1 VGFLVVLLALVAS
14 SPGAGSAP
22 ASVNPSGLSFSA
34 VEGVTFNATVATFTD
49 ETAPSSSHS
58 ATIDWGDGSPSYE
71 GKVTSAPG
79 KGTFNV
85 NGSHVYTEEGSYIVR
100 VHVTG
105 GSGSGTTTLTAT
117 VTDAPLTAKVAVP
130 AVTEGVA
137 LNAAIATVKDQDESD
152 DPSEYR
158 VTIDWG
164 DGSTSAGRG
173 TKTGPGAFSVIGSHT
188 YAEEGGPT
196 VSVKVDD
203 AGGSTVT
210 ATQAITVADA
220 PLAAGAP
227 LTIGGT
233 EGAALKRGTVVA
245 TIQDANPAATAEDLT
260 ATVNWGDKTTSRGL
274 LVGTAGIWR
283 VVGSHVYREEGTYRT
298 IVVATDRGG
307 STTTVEGKAVIRDAP
322 LHAYPMGFTAR
333 VQRPFHGLVAT
344 FTDANPFAKASDF
357 TATIDW
363 GDRHLSRGMLSTVR
377 VAGHRRFGVTGMHTY
392 TSRGRKHVTVLI
404 EDRGGA
410 VSAARYERPVQRHS
424 KKAGS

>member
-1 VGFLVVLLALVAS
+1 MAISSAQPEGRRAPIRYSVGFLVVLLAMVAVAA
-14 SPGAGSAP
+14 GAGSAP
-22 ASVNPSGLSFSA
+22 ATINPNGLSFSA
-34 VEGVTFNATVATFTD
+34 VEGVSFNATVATFTD
-49 ETAPSSSHS
+49 EAAPSSSHS

-71 GKVTSAPG
+71 GKVAPTTG
-79 KGTFNV
+79 KGAFNV
-85 NGSHVYTEEGSYIVR
+85 TGSHVYAEEGSYTLR

-130 AVTEGVA
+130 AVSEGVA

-173 TKTGPGAFSVIGSHT
+173 TKTGPGTFSVLGSHT
-188 YAEEGGPT
+188 YAEEGGRT

-220 PLAAGAP
+220 PLAVGAP

-233 EGAALKRGTVVA
+233 EGTALKRGTVVA
-245 TIQDANPAATAEDLT
+245 TFQDANPATTADDLS
-260 ATVNWGDKTTSRGL
+260 ATVNWGDKTTSRGP
-274 LVGTAGIWR
+274 LVGTGGIWR
-283 VVGSHVYREEGTYRT
+283 VVGSHAYREEGTYRT

-307 STTTVEGKAVIRDAP
+307 SMMTVEGKAVIRDAP
-322 LHAYPMGFTAR
+322 APGIPDAFHGEGAEAVPRPRRHLHRRQPVREGLGLRRDDRLGRPASLQRNALDRARRRAQPLRGLRHAYVHEQGTE
-333 VQRPFHGLVAT
+333 GT
-344 FTDANPFAKASDF
+344 
-357 TATIDW
+357 
-363 GDRHLSRGMLSTVR
+363 
-377 VAGHRRFGVTGMHTY
+377 
-392 TSRGRKHVTVLI
+392 
-404 EDRGGA
+404 
-410 VSAARYERPVQRHS
+410 
-424 KKAGS
+424 

>member
-1 VGFLVVLLALVAS
+1 VGFLVVLLAFVAS
-14 SPGAGSAP
+14 SAGAGSAP
-22 ASVNPSGLSFSA
+22 TSVNPNGLSFSA

-49 ETAPSSSHS
+49 DAAPSSSHS
-58 ATIDWGDGSPSYE
+58 ATIDWGDGSASYE
-71 GKVTSAPG
+71 GKVVPTTG
-79 KGTFNV
+79 KGVFNV
-85 NGSHVYTEEGSYIVR
+85 NGSHVYTEEGSYTVR

-130 AVTEGVA
+130 AVVEGVA

-173 TKTGPGAFSVIGSHT
+173 TKTGPGTFNVLGSHT
-188 YAEEGGPT
+188 YAEEGGRT
-196 VSVKVDD
+196 VTVKVDD

-233 EGAALKRGTVVA
+233 EGAAPKRGTVVA
-245 TIQDANPAATAEDLT
+245 TFQDANPATSAEDLS
-260 ATVNWGDKTTSRGL
+260 ATINWGDGKTSRGL
-274 LVGTAGIWR
+274 LVGTGGIWR
-283 VVGSHVYREEGTYRT
+283 VVGSHAYREEGTYRT
-298 IVVATDRGG
+298 VVVATDRGG
-307 STTTVEGKAVIRDAP
+307 ATTTIEGKAVIRDAP
-322 LHAYPMGFTAR
+322 LHAYPMRFTAR
-333 VQRPFHGLVAT
+333 VQTPFHSLVAT
-344 FTDANPFAKASDF
+344 FTDANRFAKASDF

-363 GDRHLSRGMLSTVR
+363 GDGHLSRGALSTVR
-377 VAGHRRFGVTGMHTY
+377 VGGHSRFGVTGRHTY
-392 TSRGRKHVTVLI
+392 KRTGRKRVTVAI

-410 VSAARYERPVQRHS
+410 VSAVHYERPVLRRR
-424 KKAGS
+424 